1 MELSFY
7 IYIFKEGSCR
17 SIKRITPYDN
27 QHMITYFP
35 FTDDQ
40 LPASKSKENFLKV
53 FNSNPDSN
61 LRVGNTQLIEGIKP
75 CICMR
80 K

>member
-1 MELSFY
+1 MQV
-7 IYIFKEGSCR
+7 
-17 SIKRITPYDN
+17 N
-27 QHMITYFP
+27 QKNYTIRQPAITYFP

-40 LPASKSKENFLKV
+40 LPAFKSKVNFLKV

-75 CICMR
+75 CIFMR